1 MKTFPELPLLARRVR
16 LIGWLGLAGFAVS
29 LFAGLSLAGDL
40 VKISSLLADPRGYN
54 MKLVNVEGVVV
65 AHRMNHF
72 IGSVSKLEKCI
83 QNFIVKDDTGTIDA
97 VYATLCQKGGVI
109 LENGDHVTIETHF
122 SGLLEVR
129 SVTKN

>member
-1 MKTFPELPLLARRVR
+1 MKMYSETSRRANSGRLVR
-16 LIGWLGLAGFAVS
+16 WLGLAGLAVGLSVS
-29 LFAGLSLAGDL
+29 LSWAAEL
-40 VKISSLLADPRGYN
+40 VKIGSLQADPRSYN

-83 QNFIVKDDTGTIDA
+83 QNFMLKDDTGTIDA
-97 VYATLCQKGGVI
+97 VYATLCQKGGAI
-109 LENGDHVTIETHF
+109 LESGDHVTVEAHY
-122 SGLLEVR
+122 SGVLEVR